1 MPNRRQIT
9 STSKEKGAVKKCV
22 VESHIF
28 PHSPFLAF
36 PLRGRGTALV
46 VDEVARRQEFSS

>member
-9 STSKEKGAVKKCV
+9 STLKEKGAVKKCV

-28 PHSPFLAF
+28 FHSPFLAF